1 MIQVILNYTAYHALV
16 SQTAV
21 CQGYALAFC
30 ELAQQLGLPCEI
42 VRSGSLNHAWDLV
55 GIDGTYYHVDVTWND
70 PIDDLPGRSR
80 HQYFMKSTDYFKS
93 EEAKHFKSDD
103 WEITGGILETAASN
117 TGYDDYFWNSV
128 NTGFDYINGD
138 WYGFDGN
145 DSIGRYHCSGTEF
158 TFTDDIAAI
167 HDIWYVLDGSG
178 YYWKDKFLGT
188 GAFNGKLYYSG
199 KSSIYELDV
208 ESKVSTPVFTLTDE
222 QQQSDNIYGMNVTA
236 SGEIQYC
243 LAESPNV
250 SGKVHTLTAYQIVF
264 DGNGADRGNMNPMA
278 LFIPGQK
285 YPLLANQFKKE
296 GYIFNGWNTEQDGS
310 GTAYKDGA
318 EISYQEPEIKLTLYA
333 QWKKQKYTVSFDSQG
348 GSEAEGQTVE
358 FSDKVKEPSEPPVK
372 EGYTFLGWY
381 LEPECKNRYDFD
393 MSTVSSDM
401 TLYAGWEQEKKEPDT
416 DGDNALGD
424 VNGDESINSTDALLV
439 LKIAA
444 QLLTPA
450 EGQMKAADVN
460 LDGNVNSTDALL
472 ILKYAANLIQE
483 FGKAHA

>member
-103 WEITGGILETAASN
+103 WEINGGILETAASN

-128 NTGFDYINGD
+128 DTGFDYINGD
-138 WYGFDGN
+138 WYGFDGK

-188 GAFNGKLYYSG
+188 GAFNGKLYY
-199 KSSIYELDV
+199 
-208 ESKVSTPVFTLTDE
+208 
-222 QQQSDNIYGMNVTA
+222 
-236 SGEIQYC
+236 
-243 LAESPNV
+243 